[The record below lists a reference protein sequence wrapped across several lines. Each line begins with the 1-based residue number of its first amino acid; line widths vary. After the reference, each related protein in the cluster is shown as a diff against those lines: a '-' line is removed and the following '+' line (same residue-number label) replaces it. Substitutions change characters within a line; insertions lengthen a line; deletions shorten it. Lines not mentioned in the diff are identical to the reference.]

1 MSKLEITV
9 NTKKKI
15 DVSYI
20 IYYHKVLENWKLLN
34 NPIIGKL
41 LNDNVVEYYI
51 AIKILFSEIIL
62 IELEDPQVKSR
73 K

>member
-1 MSKLEITV
+1 M
-9 NTKKKI
+9 
-15 DVSYI
+15 
-20 IYYHKVLENWKLLN
+20 LENWKLLN